1 MLTSEHC
8 LAPRANTRSVVM
20 TVSLWKRIVDSD
32 AKFRFLTSSIPG
44 SIKLKHIVNVQSE
57 TIFKLPCS
65 NRQDVFKVS
74 KVRRVVECP
83 GRHAGLLPIPALQL
97 RAVGDGQP
105 VAVNLEV
112 SRPDNKC
119 HLISLSDFDVIG
131 DCCL

>member
-1 MLTSEHC
+1 M
-8 LAPRANTRSVVM
+8 APRANTRSVVM

-112 SRPDNKC
+112 S
-119 HLISLSDFDVIG
+119 
-131 DCCL
+131 